1 MTDLLVEVPRQ
12 VVIRPWPG
20 LDAFSEALQGL
31 FFGRAAESE
40 ELFRRVRGETVT
52 LFYGQSGLG
61 KTSLLQ
67 AGLARR
73 LREAAFLPVFVRLD
87 YAEGAPSPL
96 AQVKDEF
103 KRAAAAAQAE
113 TTPIEA
119 EETLWGYFHRADR
132 LVTSRVGELLV
143 PVLIFDQFE
152 EVFTL
157 GLAREASR
165 GTAQRFLSELAELIE
180 NRPPDSIGKAIESD
194 STAIEKY
201 QFDRQEYR
209 IVIAV
214 REDYLPQLDSVRER
228 APLIERNRFRLR
240 RMTGR
245 QGFDAVTKPVPGL
258 IAPELA
264 QEILRIAGREN
275 PEDAFG
281 PAPGEGG
288 ERLEIE
294 PFLLS
299 LVCSELNERRI
310 ELGLDRV
317 TPDLLADKRAS
328 IIESFYENALADQH
342 PAVRKFVEDELLSEN
357 GFRESVSRDRARRVL
372 AAADVPADAL
382 NTLVGRRLLRI
393 EERLGVA
400 RVEIIHDALAPVIR
414 TSRDIR
420 RGREEEAEASRRK
433 AEADRQTREREE
445 AARRQAE
452 LVRERRLKRLA
463 YATLG
468 VMALMSI
475 AIGYLWVDAQQQRNT
490 LDALNKGMDSLI
502 TAPAGNG
509 ASKETERY
517 KEAVRWFQ
525 IAADRGNATGQFY
538 IGMMYENGRGVK
550 RNYDEAMRSYRDA
563 ANQGYVTAFMA
574 IGSMYIHARGRMQ
587 DYHEGLKWYKAA
599 ADRGYAPADYAI
611 GYYYENG
618 QGVPQDDAEALSWY
632 QRAAKLDYASAKDKV
647 GSFYENGKSVAKDDA
662 TALYWYRQAA
672 KQNNSRSKYHIGM
685 FYADAEGRGGVP
697 NDRGQAH
704 AWIEEAQAMG
714 EIDAFKWLASHPLD
728 ASDGASYL
736 AAENERLAAAQDYDS
751 NEQSEDSKEA
761 VAFARLELS
770 WALMLNKRLPD
781 AIAQINETLKLDPT
795 SPEIEVKRAHAL
807 LLRENFDEAKQLY
820 LKHKDKTWD
829 FGKKFADVIRDDFA
843 EMREFGIDTP
853 DIKRIEE
860 LLAN

>member
-1 MTDLLVEVPRQ
+1 
-12 VVIRPWPG
+12 
-20 LDAFSEALQGL
+20 
-31 FFGRAAESE
+31 
-40 ELFRRVRGETVT
+40 
-52 LFYGQSGLG
+52 
-61 KTSLLQ
+61 
-67 AGLARR
+67 
-73 LREAAFLPVFVRLD
+73 
-87 YAEGAPSPL
+87 
-96 AQVKDEF
+96 
-103 KRAAAAAQAE
+103 
-113 TTPIEA
+113 
-119 EETLWGYFHRADR
+119 
-132 LVTSRVGELLV
+132 
-143 PVLIFDQFE
+143 
-152 EVFTL
+152 
-157 GLAREASR
+157 
-165 GTAQRFLSELAELIE
+165 
-180 NRPPDSIGKAIESD
+180 
-194 STAIEKY
+194 
-201 QFDRQEYR
+201 
-209 IVIAV
+209 
-214 REDYLPQLDSVRER
+214 
-228 APLIERNRFRLR
+228 
-240 RMTGR
+240 
-245 QGFDAVTKPVPGL
+245 
-258 IAPELA
+258 
-264 QEILRIAGREN
+264 
-275 PEDAFG
+275 
-281 PAPGEGG
+281 
-288 ERLEIE
+288 
-294 PFLLS
+294 
-299 LVCSELNERRI
+299 
-310 ELGLDRV
+310 
-317 TPDLLADKRAS
+317 
-328 IIESFYENALADQH
+328 
-342 PAVRKFVEDELLSEN
+342 
-357 GFRESVSRDRARRVL
+357 
-372 AAADVPADAL
+372 
-382 NTLVGRRLLRI
+382 
-393 EERLGVA
+393 
-400 RVEIIHDALAPVIR
+400 LAPVIR

-685 FYADAEGRGGVP
+685 FYADAEGRGGLP